1 MILVKFIRENKKEVI
16 NSLNK
21 RQFKNSDK
29 IINEIIVFD
38 EKYRKNLDSIQ
49 KLRNKRNIISKDL
62 SSIKKNSEESTWKE
76 GKATT
81 PDRRSNSGHGGSD
94 QPDFIGWYI
103 EYAPNP
109 RSMGPSHRETGPF
122 FGFIDEFRG
131 GLWTVA
137 ADFPRVSE

>member
-1 MILVKFIRENKKEVI
+1 MQGEPDNSEPRGVRNRQNQSRDTASLDSAEGQTPVLPGFASKEVA
-16 NSLNK
+16 
-21 RQFKNSDK
+21 
-29 IINEIIVFD
+29 
-38 EKYRKNLDSIQ
+38 
-49 KLRNKRNIISKDL
+49 
-62 SSIKKNSEESTWKE
+62 EESTWKE

-137 ADFPRVSE
+137 AAFPRVSE